1 MSLPHAYR
9 RLAQE
14 HPDVIKGY
22 EALADAVRAAGPL
35 DSRTLALVK
44 LGIALGAE
52 LEGGT
57 HSAVRKALDAG
68 CTREELMHV
77 ALLATTTMG
86 FPAMMRGRS
95 WVLDVLEG
103 KRATNAPGAE
113 DTGG

>member
-1 MSLPHAYR
+1 MPLPHAYR

-14 HPDVIKGY
+14 HPDVIRTY
-22 EALADAVRAAGPL
+22 EALADAIRAAGPL
-35 DSRTLALVK
+35 DAKSVALVK
-44 LGIALGAE
+44 LALALGSE

-68 CTREELMHV
+68 CTREELLHV

-95 WVLDVLEG
+95 WVLDVLDGG
-103 KRATNAPGAE
+103 KEE
-113 DTGG
+113 DRG